1 MPHHQKKQRYAI
13 LKIDLISLFYKSTAI
28 DKVKEVI
35 KNNILQLIPSIT
47 PYINRFI
54 KGFICMIIYVAC
66 WPILAFL
73 AGKLIPAIGS
83 GELSTVTNIIINS
96 LVVFLIQKTAQ
107 YGQDVYIAKPSLE
120 ISEVMRQSLFSKI
133 HKIKMNFINNISA
146 GDITYRLTEDA
157 DRVSEVIYKTFQDTL
172 PCVLQL
178 LAVIIYMFYLD
189 WSLTIS
195 TFILAPII
203 VLSVNNFG
211 KRVLIASEK
220 SQESTSDLAGL
231 IGESINGIS
240 TIRSFAAE
248 NWIKGRF
255 NTRLRSNKQAK
266 YKTLKL
272 LAIQHPI
279 VGFIEAFG
287 ILAILGLGALR
298 INLGLLNSEEFSSFF
313 AAILMLIDP
322 ISHISTNF
330 NEYKQA
336 EASLKRL
343 KKINMQPMEK
353 DEWNLEKISKIKGK
367 IEFNHVSFEYK
378 KDNEVLKDITLKI
391 SKGQVIAFVG
401 SSGAGKSTMMSLILK
416 FISPKIGDI
425 YIDDKNI
432 RSISSIDIRSNIA
445 LVQQQPFLFSG
456 RIIDVIKMG
465 RDFSE
470 DDVIKSAKIAN
481 AHEFILKLPSKYE
494 TNITERGSNFSGGQ
508 IQRLAIARAILGNPS
523 ILLLDEAT
531 SALDSDSEAE
541 VQKGLNQAM
550 NNRTVIVVAHRLS
563 TTQGADKIVVFDKGK
578 IVDSGKHIDLFN
590 KDGIYKE
597 LCEKQ
602 LIKVT

>member
-96 LVVFLIQKTAQ
+96 LIVFLIQKTAQ

-353 DEWNLEKISKIKGK
+353 DERNLEKIAKINGN

-465 RDFSE
+465 RNFSE

>member
-353 DEWNLEKISKIKGK
+353 DERNLEKISKINGK

-550 NNRTVIVVAHRLS
+550 NNRTVIIVAHRLS

>member
-1 MPHHQKKQRYAI
+1 M
-13 LKIDLISLFYKSTAI
+13 FYKYTGV
-28 DKVKEVI
+28 DKVKEI
-35 KNNILQLIPSIT
+35 HKYNFLRLIPPIT
-47 PYINRFI
+47 PYVNRFI
-54 KGFICMIIYVAC
+54 KGFICMIVYVTC

-83 GELSTVTNIIINS
+83 GDLSNVSDIIIKS
-96 LVVFLIQKTAQ
+96 LIIFLIQKTAQ
-107 YGQDVYIAKPSLE
+107 FGQDVYIAKPSLE
-120 ISEVMRQSLFSKI
+120 ISEVMRGNLFSKI
-133 HKIKMNFINNISA
+133 HKIKMNFVEKISA

-172 PCVLQL
+172 PCILQL
-178 LAVIIYMFYLD
+178 LAVIIYMLYLD
-189 WSLTIS
+189 WSLTLS
-195 TFILAPII
+195 TFVLAPII
-203 VLSVNNFG
+203 VLSVNSFG
-211 KRVLIASEK
+211 KRVLKASEK

-240 TIRSFAAE
+240 TIRAFAAE
-248 NWIKGRF
+248 NWIKNKF
-255 NTRLRSNKQAK
+255 NKRLFTNKKAK

-272 LAIQHPI
+272 LAFQHPI

-298 INLGLLNSEEFSSFF
+298 INLGLLNNEEFSSFF

-336 EASLKRL
+336 EASFKRL
-343 KKINMQPMEK
+343 KKL
-353 DEWNLEKISKIKGK
+353 NLEPVEIEDSNTINLPKIEGK
-367 IEFNHVSFEYK
+367 IQFRKVNFEYK
-378 KDNEVLKDITLKI
+378 KNNAVLKNINLVI
-391 SKGQVIAFVG
+391 EKGEVTAFVG

-416 FISPKIGDI
+416 FLSPSTGEI

-432 RSISSIDIRSNIA
+432 KSINSKDIRVNIA

-456 RIIDVIKMG
+456 KIIEVIKMG
-465 RDFSE
+465 RKFSE
-470 DDVIKSAKIAN
+470 EEVIKSAKIAN
-481 AHEFILKLPSKYE
+481 AHNFIQKLPNKYD
-494 TNITERGSNFSGGQ
+494 TKINERGSNFSGGQ
-508 IQRLAIARAILGNPS
+508 IQRIAIARAILGNPS

-531 SALDSDSEAE
+531 SALDADSEAE

-550 NNRTVIVVAHRLS
+550 NNRTVIVVAHRLA
-563 TTQGADKIVVFDKGK
+563 TTQGADKIVVFDKGE
-578 IVDSGKHIDLFN
+578 IIDMGKHLDLLN
-590 KDGIYKE
+590 KKGIYKE

-602 LIKVT
+602 LIKKM

>member
-1 MPHHQKKQRYAI
+1 MPRLQKKQRYAI

-83 GELSTVTNIIINS
+83 GEISTVSNIIINS
-96 LVVFLIQKTAQ
+96 LIVFLIQKTAQ

-353 DEWNLEKISKIKGK
+353 DERNLDKIAKINGN

-416 FISPKIGDI
+416 FISPKTGDI

-465 RDFSE
+465 RNFSE

-550 NNRTVIVVAHRLS
+550 NNRTVIIVAHRLS

-578 IVDSGKHIDLFN
+578 IIDSGKHIDLFN

>member
-1 MPHHQKKQRYAI
+1 
-13 LKIDLISLFYKSTAI
+13 
-28 DKVKEVI
+28 
-35 KNNILQLIPSIT
+35 
-47 PYINRFI
+47 
-54 KGFICMIIYVAC
+54 MIIYVAC

-220 SQESTSDLAGL
+220 SQESTSDLASL

-255 NTRLRSNKQAK
+255 NTKLRSNKQAK

-353 DEWNLEKISKIKGK
+353 DERNLEKMAKINGK

-550 NNRTVIVVAHRLS
+550 NNRTVIIVAHRLS

>member
-1 MPHHQKKQRYAI
+1 
-13 LKIDLISLFYKSTAI
+13 
-28 DKVKEVI
+28 
-35 KNNILQLIPSIT
+35 
-47 PYINRFI
+47 
-54 KGFICMIIYVAC
+54 MIIYVAC
-66 WPILAFL
+66 WPILAFF

-83 GELSTVTNIIINS
+83 GDLSSVFNIILRS
-96 LVVFLIQKTAQ
+96 LIVFLIQKIAQ
-107 YGQDVYIAKPSLE
+107 FGQDVYIAKPSLE
-120 ISEVMRQSLFSKI
+120 ISEVMRQNLFSKI

-157 DRVSEVIYKTFQDTL
+157 DRVSEVIYKSFQDTL

-178 LAVIIYMFYLD
+178 LAVIIYMIYLD
-189 WSLTIS
+189 WSLTLS

-203 VLSVNNFG
+203 VFSVNTFG

-220 SQESTSDLAGL
+220 SQESTSDLASL

-240 TIRSFAAE
+240 TIRAFAAE
-248 NWIKGRF
+248 NWIKSRF
-255 NTRLRSNKQAK
+255 NKRLRSNKKAK

-272 LAIQHPI
+272 LAFQHPV

-298 INLGLLNSEEFSSFF
+298 ISLGLLNSEEFSSFF

-343 KKINMQPMEK
+343 KKINLEPLEK
-353 DEWNLEKISKIKGK
+353 EEKNLENISKIDGK
-367 IEFNHVSFEYK
+367 IEFNKVNFEYK
-378 KDNEVLKDITLKI
+378 KNNKVLKDITLQI

-401 SSGAGKSTMMSLILK
+401 SSGAGKSTMMALILK
-416 FISPKIGDI
+416 FITPSKGEI
-425 YIDDKNI
+425 YIDDKEI
-432 RSISSIDIRSNIA
+432 KSISSLDIRSNVA

-456 RIIDVIKMG
+456 KIIDVIKMG
-465 RDFSE
+465 RKFSE
-470 DDVIKSAKIAN
+470 EDVIKSAKIAN
-481 AHEFILKLPSKYE
+481 AHKFIQKLPSKYE
-494 TNITERGSNFSGGQ
+494 TLISERGANLSGGQ
-508 IQRLAIARAILGNPS
+508 IQRIAIARAILGNPS

-531 SALDSDSEAE
+531 SALDADSEAE
-541 VQKGLNQAM
+541 VQKGLKQAM
-550 NNRTVIVVAHRLS
+550 NNRTVIIIAHRLA
-563 TTQGADKIVVFDKGK
+563 TTQGADKIVVFDKGN
-578 IVDSGKHIDLFN
+578 IIDIGKHIDLIN
-590 KDGIYKE
+590 KEGIYKE

-602 LIKVT
+602 LIKIE

>member
-1 MPHHQKKQRYAI
+1 
-13 LKIDLISLFYKSTAI
+13 LFYKSTAI

-220 SQESTSDLAGL
+220 SQESTSDLASL

-313 AAILMLIDP
+313 AGILMLIDP

-353 DEWNLEKISKIKGK
+353 DERNLEKISKINGK

-425 YIDDKNI
+425 FIDDKNI

-481 AHEFILKLPSKYE
+481 AHEFILKLPSKYD

-550 NNRTVIVVAHRLS
+550 NNRTVIIVAHRLS